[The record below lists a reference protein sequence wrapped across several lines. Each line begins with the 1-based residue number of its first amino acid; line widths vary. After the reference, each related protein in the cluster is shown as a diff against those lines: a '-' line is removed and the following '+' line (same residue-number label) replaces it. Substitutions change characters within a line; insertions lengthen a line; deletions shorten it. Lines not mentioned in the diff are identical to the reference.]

1 MREARLTAWLVIAAT
16 LLLVACSTSMR
27 RSSADIIVGAAG
39 CQSFAKRTRTVA
51 ETEELRAATIQAA
64 EQVVTPTPVQVET
77 TNPDGSTTT
86 ITAAPQSETTYS
98 LSDNTDASSTTTI
111 KYAYSVGI
119 GISLLG
125 NVALGLLAYLLWAK
139 FTAVGRVADKAGAK
153 VLAKSRIIEN
163 TMSALTNCL
172 ASATDPQEVARLQS
186 IRNSLERD

>member
-1 MREARLTAWLVIAAT
+1 M
-16 LLLVACSTSMR
+16 
-27 RSSADIIVGAAG
+27 
-39 CQSFAKRTRTVA
+39 
-51 ETEELRAATIQAA
+51 
-64 EQVVTPTPVQVET
+64 

-86 ITAAPQSETTYS
+86 ITAAPQSETTYN
-98 LSDNTDASSTTTI
+98 LSDNTDASSSASVS
-111 KYAYSVGI
+111 YVYSVGI

-125 NVALGLLAYLLWAK
+125 NVALALLAYVLFAK
-139 FTAVGRVADKAGAK
+139 LTAVGRVADKAGSK